1 VADEQQTNEE
11 RPAPKLGK
19 KPVGKWNAYEIVEQ
33 TNHCAEL
40 LALGWQPYQ
49 IRRECAERYGL
60 AQRTAELRIAEA
72 RKQLA
77 IDMAGVDRHELAAT
91 MLAELQNVVK
101 FSSANNRGSDCIGAL
116 RLMAELCQLNPKT

>member
-1 VADEQQTNEE
+1 MADEQQNELIPDP
-11 RPAPKLGK
+11 RPGK
-19 KPVGKWNAYEIVEQ
+19 KGGGKWNSYEIVDQ

-60 AQRTAELRIAEA
+60 SQRTAEARISMA

-116 RLMAELCQLNPKT
+116 RLMAELCQLNNKGS